1 MTLNQLFWKLTK
13 EKFYPSW
20 GCCFSNLYF
29 VQRDFF
35 NICVLS
41 QCILYWINLQNR
53 YTFTYQKTLL
63 HTLLLLVCKIVVSL
77 HCILILNS
85 NGEAKIECFSCP
97 IRHATEV
104 YGWGRKKNNGF
115 YTQRSLENA
124 FPKARK
130 VFHNKSSTFAAFW
143 PSYLNHQILNHF
155 YKNLNNQNIESCFF
169 FFFSKNPEFS

>member
-104 YGWGRKKNNGF
+104 YVKKQNLVEAERKIMGFTHKGRWKMH
-115 YTQRSLENA
+115 
-124 FPKARK
+124 FPKPGK
-130 VFHNKSSTFAAFW
+130 YF
-143 PSYLNHQILNHF
+143 II
-155 YKNLNNQNIESCFF
+155 NLPHLHLSGLPISAT
-169 FFFSKNPEFS
+169 

>member
-20 GCCFSNLYF
+20 GCFSNLYF

-63 HTLLLLVCKIVVSL
+63 HTLLLLVSKIVVSL

-85 NGEAKIECFSCP
+85 NGEAKIECFSC
-97 IRHATEV
+97 TCD
-104 YGWGRKKNNGF
+104 WGICKIPEFDVESPAGPTMVEAERKIMGF
-115 YTQRSLENA
+115 THKDRWKVH
-124 FPKARK
+124 FPKPGK
-130 VFHNKSSTFAAFW
+130 YFIINLPHLHLSGLPISTT
-143 PSYLNHQILNHF
+143 
-155 YKNLNNQNIESCFF
+155 
-169 FFFSKNPEFS
+169 